1 MPRSSLP
8 VNAAS
13 RGWSRWRALL
23 AGLVVAGVAAAGLAA
38 AAPAAAEDTL
48 VPASTLEI
56 AVTDCDS
63 YGGQGVLNYV
73 VRDPNPFYRD
83 FIWITD
89 ATNAVVHEATYL
101 DGTEFEADVDL
112 DPGTYTIRYSVEHET
127 GAATIDVQTFTIGE
141 CPDLGVA
148 VTPLACSTDRN
159 GEALLTLTGLVPGEL
174 YVFDV
179 QGPTFAVGGPLDEVG
194 ETEEI
199 ELVGMP
205 PGNYYAYVELVQFDP
220 EPEAVPPAPVF
231 DWVGFTIDPCQ
242 PAIAVDV
249 TECTSAGGTGAVHV
263 ALSSLVDGV
272 EYLVWVTDQGMIDG
286 TPYGEVQTVTGDPT
300 GTAERGHLVAT
311 RRARLH
317 RLGRGRVAGDSAM
330 GGAAV
335 PRRRELH
342 TARVGRA
349 LDERRFTLAP
359 CPAAP
364 VKPASTTTLPATG
377 LDGVGGALLAA
388 VVLLG
393 FGAAAL
399 LSTRRHRTRARDL
412 S

>member
-1 MPRSSLP
+1 MPQSSVS

-13 RGWSRWRALL
+13 RGCSRWRALL
-23 AGLVVAGVAAAGLAA
+23 AGLVVAGIAAAGLAA
-38 AAPAAAEDTL
+38 AAPAAAEDTP

-56 AVTDCDS
+56 AVTSCDS
-63 YGGQGVLNYV
+63 YGGQGILNYV
-73 VRDPNPFYRD
+73 VRDPNAFYRD

-148 VTPLACSTDRN
+148 VTPLACSTDPN
-159 GEALLTLTGLVPGEL
+159 GEALLTLTGLASGIIT
-174 YVFDV
+174 FDV
-179 QGPTFAVGGPLDEVG
+179 QGPNFAVGGSLDEFG

-199 ELVGMP
+199 DLVGMP
-205 PGNYYAYVELVQFDP
+205 PGNYYAYVEWHPFAGEGP
-220 EPEAVPPAPVF
+220 PPAPVF
-231 DWVGFTIDPCQ
+231 DWVGFAIEPCQ

-249 TECTSAGGTGAVHV
+249 TECTSAGGTGALHV

-272 EYLVWVTDQGMIDG
+272 EYLVWVTDQGVTDG

-300 GTAERGHLVAT
+300 GTAQLDVSSLPG
-311 RRARLH
+311 
-317 RLGRGRVAGDSAM
+317 
-330 GGAAV
+330 
-335 PRRRELH
+335 
-342 TARVGRA
+342 GRA
-349 LDERRFTLAP
+349 YTVWVEGVWQAIPPWEEPPFVGGGNFTPLESVVLATSADFSLQA

-377 LDGVGGALLAA
+377 PDGVGAALLAA
-388 VVLLG
+388 VALLG
-393 FGAAAL
+393 LGGAAL
-399 LSTRRHRTRARDL
+399 LTTRRYKRRVRDL